1 MEKVE
6 PAVKKRRLTKKK
18 RIKRR
23 KRLGLD
29 KESEA
34 RKTQEF
40 CLKVN
45 ERTQNL
51 EEFLKLTGRKPEQR
65 LLEIGN
71 VAKNQQNK
79 GNETTDGTAVKIPIC
94 GIGFN
99 KKAFEFKR
107 QEICLRKLTEIEQTV
122 KYFGS
127 SDSHGDSAVIIFITH
142 GNANGILGSD
152 NAEFNVEQVF
162 SLLSPQNAP
171 RLAGKP
177 KIIFTEN
184 CRGESQDAG
193 YCVVEEPRSA
203 HGLVRSGMG
212 LVVEK
217 HEEKVGKTTRAIPMT
232 SDFLLCCSTSHGNL
246 AFADAQLG
254 SYHVQLL
261 CETIAN
267 RAHKDDLEKMLVE
280 IRKRMSQMEF
290 RGKGI
295 LKKQMPETR
304 STLRKAY
311 LFHIP
316 RKLRKYSWIRHQLST
331 VSTCFPSIFLPI
343 S

>member
-79 GNETTDGTAVKIPIC
+79 GNE
-94 GIGFN
+94 
-99 KKAFEFKR
+99 
-107 QEICLRKLTEIEQTV
+107 EIEQTV

-261 CETIAN
+261 CETLAN